1 MQQVIECIGE
11 VLSDGH
17 LSVAEEV
24 RQTLASVPHT
34 RLQITI
40 RLLQPEA
47 AQIQEAWMA
56 FRQLGQDAAPG
67 RLLNAA
73 VHHDQYLYGKAR

>member
-1 MQQVIECIGE
+1 MQHVIEYIGE
-11 VLSDGH
+11 VLPDGH
-17 LSVAEEV
+17 LSVPEEV

-56 FRQLGQDAAPG
+56 FRQLEQDATPG

-73 VHHDQYLYGKAR
+73 VHHD